1 MFAFMEALLPGETVS
16 YGYNVRDGMQIF
28 VNIDDMIY
36 YYREFE
42 TGEDRL
48 VDEEDGVFILWCGKK
63 MRLQHSTVNF

>member
-48 VDEEDGVFILWCGKK
+48 VDEDGVFILWCGKK